1 MVLSSSTVP
10 FHLAMKFC
18 GEKLYGQLQV
28 GCGAFEERTCQGIR
42 SMCAIDGERKAFDSR
57 KEARKQ
63 IKDKYGVEAIV
74 TEGDTVVFTLQKNTS
89 IP

>member
-1 MVLSSSTVP
+1 
-10 FHLAMKFC
+10 
-18 GEKLYGQLQV
+18 
-28 GCGAFEERTCQGIR
+28 
-42 SMCAIDGERKAFDSR
+42 MCAIDGERKAFDSR